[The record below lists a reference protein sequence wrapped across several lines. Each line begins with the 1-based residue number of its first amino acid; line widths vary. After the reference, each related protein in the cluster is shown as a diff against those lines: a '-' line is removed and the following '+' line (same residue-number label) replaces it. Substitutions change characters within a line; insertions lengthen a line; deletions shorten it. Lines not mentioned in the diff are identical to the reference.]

1 MGDVTLSTGKVVSI
15 DTSKMKFGEWR
26 SYFKGEGTS
35 EQDDAFITK
44 ATGLKREEI
53 ADMLRADM
61 TLIVRAIIKV
71 GNEPLT
77 DPNSQGESTKDSKA

>member
-26 SYFKGEGTS
+26 SYFRGEGTS

-53 ADMLRADM
+53 ADLLRSDM
-61 TLIVRAIIKV
+61 TLIIKAIIKI
-71 GNEPLT
+71 GNEPVADQNLA
-77 DPNSQGESTKDSKA
+77 SASTKD